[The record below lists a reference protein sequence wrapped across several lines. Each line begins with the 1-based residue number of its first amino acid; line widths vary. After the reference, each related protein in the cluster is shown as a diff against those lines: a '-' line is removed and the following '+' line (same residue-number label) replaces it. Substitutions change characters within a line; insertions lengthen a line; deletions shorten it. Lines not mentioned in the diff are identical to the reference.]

1 MPDFE
6 SGDHGAEPCSGTI
19 LTIAIRVNRNQEET
33 MNKPS
38 TEQNAPPS
46 QPVLE
51 TDRLILRPFALSD
64 AKEVQRLAGD
74 VAVADT
80 TLNIPHP
87 YPDGAAEEFISSHP
101 AKYAHGEAVTF
112 AITLK
117 EDGSLI
123 GGVGLNVAKRFCRA
137 ELGYWIAKAFWNQGF
152 ATEAGRAVIE
162 FGFVQWGL
170 HKIVGTYFSRN
181 PASGCVMKKIGL
193 VQEGL
198 LRDHVIKWD
207 CYEDVVACAIIK
219 P

>member
-1 MPDFE
+1 
-6 SGDHGAEPCSGTI
+6 
-19 LTIAIRVNRNQEET
+19 

-74 VAVADT
+74 FAVADT

-101 AKYAHGEAVTF
+101 AKYKQGEAATF

-117 EDGSLI
+117 GDRSLI
-123 GGVGLNVAKRFCRA
+123 GAMGLIATKRFRRA
-137 ELGYWIAKAFWNQGF
+137 ELGYWIAKPYWNQGY
-152 ATEAGRAVIE
+152 ATEAGHAVVA
-162 FGFVQWGL
+162 FGFEEWAL
-170 HKIVGTYFSRN
+170 HKIVGTYLSRN
-181 PASGCVMKKIGL
+181 PASGCVMNKIGL

-207 CYEDVVACAIIK
+207 HFEDMVICGIVRH
-219 P
+219 